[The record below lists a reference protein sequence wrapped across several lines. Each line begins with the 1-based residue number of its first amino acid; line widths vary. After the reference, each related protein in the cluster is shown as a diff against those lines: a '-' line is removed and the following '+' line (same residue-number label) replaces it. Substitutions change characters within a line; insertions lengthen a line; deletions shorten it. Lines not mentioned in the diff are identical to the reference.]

1 MKTLQRRVVAAAIAA
16 ACLAA
21 AATPAAASITPDPYS
36 TSAGGGS
43 FTGDSA
49 VGSST
54 CTLANLVADARGT
67 RHGAKVRI
75 RAFDAA
81 CAGVITAASHDRT
94 IRFRVR
100 HGVVAGRISIVI
112 TNLLGGVCRY
122 AGAVSGTA
130 ASGSGTLAAAGI
142 VTLRRTVTAPCAPD
156 SRATLNVSF
165 PGLAFGW

>member
-1 MKTLQRRVVAAAIAA
+1 MRSRSIAA
-16 ACLAA
+16 RARSLASRSGEA
-21 AATPAAASITPDPYS
+21 FA
-36 TSAGGGS
+36 SAGGGS

-67 RHGAKVRI
+67 RNGAKVRI
-75 RAFDAA
+75 DAFDAA
-81 CAGVITAASHDRT
+81 CAGVITAARHDRT

-100 HGVVAGRISIVI
+100 RGVVSGHISIVI

-122 AGAVSGTA
+122 AGPVSGTVA
-130 ASGSGTLAAAGI
+130 RGSGTIAATGT

-156 SRATLNVSF
+156 SRATLNVGF
-165 PGLAFGW
+165 PGLAIGW